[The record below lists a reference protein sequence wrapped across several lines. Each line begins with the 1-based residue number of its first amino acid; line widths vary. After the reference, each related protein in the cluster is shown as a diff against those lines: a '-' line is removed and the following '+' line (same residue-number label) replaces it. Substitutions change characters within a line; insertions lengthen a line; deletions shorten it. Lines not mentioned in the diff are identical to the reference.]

1 MERVTLSG
9 QDFKTIHNTLCD
21 LRNIVQR
28 MERSMIKT
36 DEFERIIESFEQGL
50 SDAYAQD
57 NSQFDRKHD
66 YYMEFQRENS
76 LSAIWSVYE
85 LEEHGFLLD
94 HPWQGAQQIFYHET
108 SAPIKGP
115 TWADLYRAADLAI
128 QRSGDSHHCF
138 IEGFYTY
145 AEGDNSVL
153 GLTTGS

>member
-1 MERVTLSG
+1 MERVSLSG

-28 MERSMIKT
+28 MEQSMIKT
-36 DEFERIIESFEQGL
+36 EEFERIIESFEQGL

-66 YYMEFQRENS
+66 YYMEFQRENG

-85 LEEHGFLLD
+85 LPEHGFLQD
-94 HPWQGAQQIFYHET
+94 HPYRGAMTLSYQGYA
-108 SAPIKGP
+108 APILGQ
-115 TWADLYRAADLAI
+115 TWGDLYRAADDVI
-128 QRSGDSHHCF
+128 RRSGDGHHIF
-138 IEGFYTY
+138 IEGFMF
-145 AEGDNSVL
+145 AGDEL